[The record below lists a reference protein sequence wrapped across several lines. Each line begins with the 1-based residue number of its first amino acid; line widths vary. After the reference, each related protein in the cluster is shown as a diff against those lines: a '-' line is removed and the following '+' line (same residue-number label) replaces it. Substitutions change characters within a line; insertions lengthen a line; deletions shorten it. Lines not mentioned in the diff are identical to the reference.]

1 MSGPV
6 SVALSN
12 GQLASVHIDGRWAE
26 EHSAR
31 AIAAEVM
38 GAVGRAQAVPGPG
51 ETRGD
56 ALLDD
61 ADSVLSDVLHRLT
74 PPTTGA

>member
-1 MSGPV
+1 MP
-6 SVALSN
+6 
-12 GQLASVHIDGRWAE
+12 
-26 EHSAR
+26 

-38 GAVGRAQAVPGPG
+38 GAVGRAQAEGAAVPAPG
-51 ETRGD
+51 ETRGGP
-56 ALLDD
+56 LLDD

>member
-1 MSGPV
+1 M
-6 SVALSN
+6 ALSN

-38 GAVGRAQAVPGPG
+38 GAVGRAQAEGAAGPASR

-56 ALLDD
+56 PLLDD